1 VARWVRNAM
10 GMAAKKA
17 MKDDPNEIV
26 VHLIKEHGLEGAKY
40 VVAEGIA
47 EAHRKRGLYELS
59 IWRDVRKILDDR

>member
-1 VARWVRNAM
+1 
-10 GMAAKKA
+10 